1 VGGGNAPAGG
11 EPPPDA
17 GEESP
22 RSPHTG
28 ARPAFLHRPWLFAPA
43 SDVRTCWLFLR
54 LLGVVYLIAFVS
66 LWTQIHGLVGKQ
78 GILPIADFLDAVHR
92 QAGRAVGYRELPT
105 LLWFD
110 ASDAAL
116 HVLCGAGTGL
126 ALLLILD
133 FTPAIAL
140 AGLWAL
146 YLSLAVGCQVFC
158 EFQWDSLLLET
169 GLLAIFLAPWSLW
182 PRTGALPPPRIALW
196 LLRWLLFRLLWESG
210 VVKLASGDPSWSSLT
225 ALRYH
230 YETQPLPTWIGWYAH
245 QLPLA
250 VQKLSTVIMFVIE
263 LVVPFCIFL
272 GRRWRRWSFWPLAGL
287 QCLIALTGNY
297 TFFNLLTIAL
307 CVLLLDDEMLRL
319 LPRRLARSTAARAE
333 AGDVKPA
340 SRRPRGARVQA
351 LATAL
356 FAAFVVVTSGV
367 RFAGQF
373 IGYQRFP
380 DLLLEPVV
388 WTARLRSINSYG
400 LFAVMTTRRPEIV
413 VEGSRDGQTWLP
425 YEFKWKPGDTQ
436 RRPGFVAPHMPRLD
450 WQMWF
455 AALND
460 YQRESW
466 FWRFEQRLLE
476 GSPAVRELLGR
487 DPFAEAPPRWV
498 RARLYD
504 YQFTDRTE
512 RGATGAWWRRQQVG
526 DYGPVVPTP

>member
-1 VGGGNAPAGG
+1 
-11 EPPPDA
+11 
-17 GEESP
+17 
-22 RSPHTG
+22 
-28 ARPAFLHRPWLFAPA
+28 
-43 SDVRTCWLFLR
+43 
-54 LLGVVYLIAFVS
+54 
-66 LWTQIHGLVGKQ
+66 
-78 GILPIADFLDAVHR
+78 
-92 QAGRAVGYRELPT
+92 
-105 LLWFD
+105 
-110 ASDAAL
+110 
-116 HVLCGAGTGL
+116 
-126 ALLLILD
+126 
-133 FTPAIAL
+133 
-140 AGLWAL
+140 
-146 YLSLAVGCQVFC
+146 
-158 EFQWDSLLLET
+158 
-169 GLLAIFLAPWSLW
+169 
-182 PRTGALPPPRIALW
+182 
-196 LLRWLLFRLLWESG
+196 
-210 VVKLASGDPSWSSLT
+210 
-225 ALRYH
+225 
-230 YETQPLPTWIGWYAH
+230 
-245 QLPLA
+245 
-250 VQKLSTVIMFVIE
+250 
-263 LVVPFCIFL
+263 
-272 GRRWRRWSFWPLAGL
+272 
-287 QCLIALTGNY
+287 LIALTGNY

-307 CVLLLDDEMLRL
+307 CVLLLDNEVLRL

-333 AGDVKPA
+333 AGEVKPA

-356 FAAFVVVTSGV
+356 FAAFVVVTSCV